1 MNEQHFIYQLKPVRQ
16 DLMENQTDLEQEILE
31 SHFFYLQNLKNE
43 QKLLLAGPCL
53 DAAFGIVIL
62 MGMNEQEALSAMEKD
77 PAVSRGVMTAELHPF
92 RVSLLSENV
101 IYK

>member
-1 MNEQHFIYQLKPVRQ
+1 MNSQHFIYQLKPVRQ
-16 DLMENQTDLEQEILE
+16 DLMENQTEQEQEVLE

-43 QKLLLAGPCL
+43 KKLLLAGPCL

-62 MGMNEQEALSAMEKD
+62 MGMDEHEAQSVMKND
-77 PAVSRGVMTAELHPF
+77 PAVKKGVMTADLHPF

-101 IYK
+101 SV